1 MEKAIKLNQV
11 TVVEERLKL
20 DLSQELVLH
29 HVLLYHFL
37 WNLLKSINGS
47 RFDVTTGIDL
57 AELPIALAF
66 SNLKVFFS

>member
-1 MEKAIKLNQV
+1 MEKAIKLDQV

-29 HVLLYHFL
+29 HVLFYYFL
-37 WNLLKSINGS
+37 WNLFKCVNGS

-57 AELPIALAF
+57 AELPITLAL
-66 SNLKVFFS
+66 SNLKVFFP